1 MAMEIYP
8 GITVDPSVRFG
19 KPCLAG
25 TRLDVATVLGALAA
39 GETFEAVAADYQIT
53 RKQILDSLGYAAH
66 VASHLPPAVQKAS

>member
-8 GITVDPSVRFG
+8 GITVDPAVRFG

-39 GETFEAVAADYQIT
+39 GESFEGVTEDYRISRQ
-53 RKQILDSLGYAAH
+53 QILDALGYAAH